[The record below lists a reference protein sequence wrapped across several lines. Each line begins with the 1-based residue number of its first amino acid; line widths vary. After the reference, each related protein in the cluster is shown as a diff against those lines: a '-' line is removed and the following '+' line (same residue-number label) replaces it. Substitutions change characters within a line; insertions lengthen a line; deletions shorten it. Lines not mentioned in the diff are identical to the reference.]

1 MITSND
7 YDLFHNNI
15 NKKIKVLEVI
25 NSLKIG
31 GAELLLRNFVMEA
44 RKNNQYTVDVC
55 TLYATNDAKNIE
67 EIKKKN
73 VRIWSLDLKN
83 KYNPSS
89 IMKIKNIIK
98 REQYDIIHVHL
109 FPSSAIVAFSSLF
122 LPNNIPYIFTE
133 HSVFNK
139 RRSVKVFKIID
150 SMIYSRYSKI
160 ICISRQVQS
169 SLVKWMPEAKEKT
182 EVIPNGIPIHSTFIA
197 EQLIKKYDILFVGRL
212 IRQKGIRFLLEA
224 VNIFQNKYKKCIRV
238 AIVGGGPLEKELK
251 KMCEKLNINDS
262 VIFLGFQ
269 RDIDQIM
276 KSSKVFVLPSR
287 CEGFGIVL
295 LEAMK
300 NKLPIIATNV
310 GGIPEIITN
319 GHEGILVPKESP
331 KILADSINRILED
344 SELRDQFIQNA
355 YKKVQDHYSIERYA
369 HNMFNLY
376 SKMVSD
382 NLKLHHR
389 KTFFY

>member
-83 KYNPSS
+83 KYTLSS
-89 IMKIKNIIK
+89 VGKIKKIIE
-98 REQYDIIHVHL
+98 RENYDIVHVHL
-109 FPSSAIVAFSSLF
+109 FPASAIVALSSLF
-122 LPNNIPYIFTE
+122 LPNHIRYILTE
-133 HSVFNK
+133 HSTFNR
-139 RRSVKVFKIID
+139 RRSAKIFKILD
-150 SMIYSRYSKI
+150 NFIYRRYAKI
-160 ICISRQVQS
+160 ICISKQVQN
-169 SLVKWMPEAKEKT
+169 SLIKWVPKMKEKI
-182 EVIPNGIPIHSTFIA
+182 EIIPNGIPMNSKSNDNP
-197 EQLIKKYDILFVGRL
+197 LMKKIDVLFVGRL
-212 IRQKGIRFLLEA
+212 VQQKGINFLLEA
-224 VNIFQNKYKKCIRV
+224 VSILQKKYKKLIRV
-238 AIVGGGPLEKELK
+238 AVVGDGPLKKELI
-251 KMCEKLNINDS
+251 KMCEELKIKDS
-262 VIFLGFQ
+262 VEFLGFQ

-276 KSSKVFVLPSR
+276 RSSRVLVLPSR
-287 CEGFGIVL
+287 QEGFGLVL

-319 GHEGILVPKESP
+319 GHEGILVPKGNP
-331 KILADSINRILED
+331 KILANSINYLFEN
-344 SELRDQFIQNA
+344 SELRNQFIQNA
-355 YKKVQDHYSIERYA
+355 YKKVQDHYSIEKYA
-369 HNMFNLY
+369 HNMFSLY
-376 SKMVSD
+376 SKMVID
-382 NLKLHHR
+382 NL
-389 KTFFY
+389 